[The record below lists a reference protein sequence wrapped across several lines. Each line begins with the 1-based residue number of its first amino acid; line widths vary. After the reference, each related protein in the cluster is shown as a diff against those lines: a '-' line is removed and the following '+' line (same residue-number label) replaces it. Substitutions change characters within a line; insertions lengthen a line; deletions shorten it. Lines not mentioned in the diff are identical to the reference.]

1 MKKPSQKPTI
11 KEEASKFGQG
21 FLGIFRAIPKWIY
34 VAFIPLL
41 LGIGGTVLVYEMNE
55 ISSLD
60 LPKTQIINDQM
71 LTDMYA
77 FDGRTKNPSWV
88 MQIMSPGDARE
99 SMSNVKFNEDT
110 SIPLIMRPTLSDYKN
125 SGYDI
130 AHLLNA
136 SDQGAFSTQFS
147 LSTASPQLPQFNRVY
162 WAKVDNYVRE
172 LVKKLDVNRVL
183 VVTGPLYLPHTE
195 KDGKRYVSYQ
205 VIGDG
210 NVAVPT
216 HFFKIIYYPVENP
229 DLSGFT
235 VSSEAYIVPNQDL
248 DENVPLDSFR
258 TSLENLEKIS
268 GIILP
273 TDIKSYLVSFTPP
286 PKM

>member
-1 MKKPSQKPTI
+1 MKKVQQRPTI
-11 KEEASKFGQG
+11 KEEATKFGQG

-41 LGIGGTVLVYEMNE
+41 LGIGGTVLVYQMNE
-55 ISSLD
+55 SSPLD
-60 LPKTQIINDQM
+60 LPKTQITIAPM

-77 FDGRTKNPSWV
+77 FDGRTKNPAWV

-99 SMSNVKFNEDT
+99 SMSNVKFTEG
-110 SIPLIMRPTLSDYKN
+110 SAVPSIMRSTLSDYKD

-136 SDQGAFSTQFS
+136 SDQGTFSTEFS

-162 WAKVDNYVRE
+162 WTKVDNYVRE

-183 VVTGPLYLPHTE
+183 VVTGPLFLPHAE

-205 VIGDG
+205 VIGEG

-216 HFFKIIYYPVENP
+216 HFFKVIYYPVENP

-235 VSSEAYIVPNQDL
+235 VSSEAYVVPNQDL
-248 DENVPLDSFR
+248 DESVPLDSFR

-273 TDIKSYLVSFTPP
+273 TDIKSYLVSFVPAP
-286 PKM
+286 RM